1 MIHDSDVY
9 KIGSL
14 GKPHGVKGEITF
26 NFTDDV
32 WDRTDSQYLICRI
45 DGILVP
51 FMLDEYRF
59 RGEFSALLKFSG
71 IETVEEV
78 REFTGCE
85 VFFEHSL
92 TPAEREEE
100 EYTWRYFTGFK
111 VVDHLAGELGE
122 VDAVDD
128 STQNVLFR
136 VGELLIPAVE
146 EFIQDIDHR
155 QRILKVALPE
165 GLLEL

>member
-1 MIHDSDVY
+1 MIHESDVY
-9 KIGSL
+9 KIGTL

-32 WDRTDSQYLICRI
+32 WDQTESDYLICCI

-59 RGEFSALLKFSG
+59 RGEFSALVKFIG
-71 IETVEEV
+71 IDTVEEV
-78 REFTGCE
+78 RDLTGSE
-85 VFFEHSL
+85 VFFEHRF
-92 TPAEREEE
+92 TPAERNSE

-111 VVDHLAGELGE
+111 VIDVVAGELGT
-122 VDAVDD
+122 VDSVDD
-128 STQNVLFR
+128 STQNVLFS
-136 VGELLIPAVE
+136 VGDLLIPAVE
-146 EFIQDIDHR
+146 EFIQDINHQ
-155 QRILKVALPE
+155 QRVLTVALPQ